1 MTHGWIRAALIAATL
16 GLFGAGCAT
25 ANNVWPDDAGF
36 LLVKD
41 SPHDVAT
48 TLDRLESAATARG
61 ATVFARI
68 DHAQGARAVGTPI
81 PDAQVLIFG
90 NPRIGTPLI
99 QAAPSIA
106 LDLPIRVLAWEDDGV
121 TYLATTA
128 PAALAR
134 RHGLEADDP
143 AVARLA
149 MAVEG
154 LTDAAVSPGP
164 PPPEAP

>member
-1 MTHGWIRAALIAATL
+1 MTHSWIRAALIAATL

-81 PDAQVLIFG
+81 PEAQVLIFG

-106 LDLPIRVLAWEDDGV
+106 LDLPIRVLAWEDAGEV
-121 TYLATTA
+121 YLATTA

-134 RHGLEADDP
+134 RHGLSPDDP
-143 AVARLA
+143 ALEPLRLA
-149 MAVEG
+149 LAG
-154 LTDAAVSPGP
+154 LMEAAVSPTSA
-164 PPPEAP
+164 PEAP